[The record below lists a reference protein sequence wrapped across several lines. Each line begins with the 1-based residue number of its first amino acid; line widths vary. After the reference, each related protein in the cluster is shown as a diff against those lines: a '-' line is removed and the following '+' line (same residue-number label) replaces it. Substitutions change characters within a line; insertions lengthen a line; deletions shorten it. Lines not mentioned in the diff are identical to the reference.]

1 MTDNIQNSGQASD
14 CTSKT
19 VASNAGT
26 VEEIN
31 GFEARPVSYK
41 TFEEQ
46 LEKRLKPNTE
56 NSSIEEALRVSQE
69 VTSLKDACTST
80 GAEAAVS
87 FYLCP
92 EVHELPLRPPR
103 AIESNYVQ
111 YFVTDF
117 LKPGHDQYIY
127 RHANGLCVIGLA
139 STHVAFGDKP
149 QITAVDFNVGKSSRS
164 DMKVSGKR
172 KKNAHF
178 LEAISALCKV
188 VSNDTYY
195 IVRCCVKGSLLE
207 VNERLIKEPE
217 LLNTSGS
224 SEGYV
229 AIMMPKPEDWL
240 KAKSSFLSREE
251 YKKQR
256 GLC

>member
-1 MTDNIQNSGQASD
+1 MADTIQNSGQASD
-14 CTSKT
+14 STSKR
-19 VASNAGT
+19 VALD
-26 VEEIN
+26 EEKMEEVN
-31 GFEARPVSYK
+31 GFEEP
-41 TFEEQ
+41 
-46 LEKRLKPNTE
+46 LEKRLKPNIE
-56 NSSIEEALRVSQE
+56 NPTTEEAIRVSQE
-69 VTSLKDACTST
+69 VTSFKDACTST

-87 FYLCP
+87 FSLCP
-92 EVHELPLRPPR
+92 KVHELPLRPPP

-111 YFVTDF
+111 YFVIDF

-127 RHANGLCVIGLA
+127 RHANGLCVVGLA
-139 STHVAFGDKP
+139 STHVALGDEP
-149 QITAVDFNVGKSSRS
+149 QIKSVDFNVGKSSRS

-178 LEAISALCKV
+178 LEANSALCKV
-188 VSNDTYY
+188 ISNDTFY

-229 AIMMPKPEDWL
+229 AIMMPKPDDWV

-251 YKKQR
+251 YKKHR

>member
-19 VASNAGT
+19 VALNAGT

-56 NSSIEEALRVSQE
+56 NPSIEEALRVSQE
-69 VTSLKDACTST
+69 VTSLKDAYTST

-92 EVHELPLRPPR
+92 EVHELPLRPPP

-111 YFVTDF
+111 YFVTGCA
-117 LKPGHDQYIY
+117 L
-127 RHANGLCVIGLA
+127 
-139 STHVAFGDKP
+139 
-149 QITAVDFNVGKSSRS
+149 
-164 DMKVSGKR
+164 
-172 KKNAHF
+172 
-178 LEAISALCKV
+178 SAWRPRML
-188 VSNDTYY
+188 
-195 IVRCCVKGSLLE
+195 LLE
-207 VNERLIKEPE
+207 INHRLQPW
-217 LLNTSGS
+217 TSTLES
-224 SEGYV
+224 QAA
-229 AIMMPKPEDWL
+229 AI
-240 KAKSSFLSREE
+240 
-251 YKKQR
+251 
-256 GLC
+256 

>member
-1 MTDNIQNSGQASD
+1 MTDTIQHSGQASD
-14 CTSKT
+14 SASKM
-19 VASNAGT
+19 VALDSEKMGE
-26 VEEIN
+26 VE
-31 GFEARPVSYK
+31 GFEARSISYK
-41 TFEEQ
+41 TSEEP

-56 NSSIEEALRVSQE
+56 NPTTEEAIQVSQE
-69 VTSLKDACTST
+69 VTSFKDACTST
-80 GAEAAVS
+80 GAQAAVS
-87 FYLCP
+87 LSLCP
-92 EVHELPLRPPR
+92 EVHELPLRPPP

-111 YFVTDF
+111 YFVIDF

-139 STHVAFGDKP
+139 STHVALGDKP
-149 QITAVDFNVGKSSRS
+149 QIKAVDFNVGKSSRS

-178 LEAISALCKV
+178 LEANSALCKV
-188 VSNDTYY
+188 VSNDTFY

-224 SEGYV
+224 SEGYI
-229 AIMMPKPEDWL
+229 AIMMPRPDDWL

-251 YKKQR
+251 YKKHR